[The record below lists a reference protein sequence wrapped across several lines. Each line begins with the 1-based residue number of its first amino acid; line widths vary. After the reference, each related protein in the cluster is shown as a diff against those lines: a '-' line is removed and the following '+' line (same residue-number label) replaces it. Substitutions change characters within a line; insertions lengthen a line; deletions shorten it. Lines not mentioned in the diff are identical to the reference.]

1 MAVHKRINPFNQH
14 TRSFGNIYISPEEEK
29 DELDLHIPEEMPRW
43 TTRQA
48 TPIEILEYGGKFST
62 AQIMTPKDLT
72 AADAKRL
79 LMNISKNELAR
90 LYGFK
95 SIANLNYYLEKFGL
109 QIRKQA

>member
-14 TRSFGNIYISPEEEK
+14 TRSFGNIYIASEDKEEP
-29 DELDLHIPEEMPRW
+29 DLQMYEEAPRW

-72 AADAKRL
+72 AADAKL
-79 LMNISKNELAR
+79 LLKKVSKSELAR
-90 LYGFK
+90 LYGIK
-95 SIANLNYYLEKFGL
+95 SITNLNYYLDKFGL